1 MSLPSSPSRICS
13 LTVLTTALLIG
24 FSTLTG
30 TSAVAGSPGPFDNL
44 LGRWTGEGRLGF
56 AEGKTETITCRGTYF
71 ASEDGQNL
79 TQNLR
84 CASAGAKV
92 EVKSE
97 IAHNAGSLAGTWNE
111 LIYNKAGQL
120 DGKITKTGYKV
131 SVKGE
136 DLSATMEILVRGDKQ
151 IIEIQFNNATLIGLS
166 MVMNK
171 G

>member
-1 MSLPSSPSRICS
+1 MPSFRTLPAIRSLALIA
-13 LTVLTTALLIG
+13 ALLIALP
-24 FSTLTG
+24 SPA
-30 TSAVAGSPGPFDNL
+30 SAAEPGPFDSL

-56 AEGKTETITCRGTYF
+56 SEGKTETITCRATYF
-71 ASEDGQNL
+71 GGEDGQSL

-97 IAHNAGSLAGTWNE
+97 LKNNAGALEGTWSE

-120 DGKITKTGYKV
+120 TGEVTKGGYKIN
-131 SVKGE
+131 VKGE
-136 DLSATMEILVRGDKQ
+136 DLNANMEIIVRGDKQ
-151 IIEIQFNNATLIGLS
+151 IIEIHFSNATLLGLT